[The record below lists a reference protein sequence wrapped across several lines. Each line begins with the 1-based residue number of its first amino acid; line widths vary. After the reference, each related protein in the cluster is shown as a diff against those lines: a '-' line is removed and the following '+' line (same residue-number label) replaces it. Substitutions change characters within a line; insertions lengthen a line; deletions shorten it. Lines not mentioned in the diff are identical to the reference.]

1 MFVILSD
8 KFLKPLFGQSA
19 SFQQL
24 FSGRRLSA
32 MLCLLDDPRG

>member
-1 MFVILSD
+1 MLIILSD